1 MGLATDPK
9 LLTWLVNGVALSV
22 CVQALLIAVTGVGDG
37 TRYSGFFN
45 NPNQLGYFVLS
56 AVTLVLIAGRQV
68 RPPAWLFP
76 LFIVSAAMLVLLS
89 LSRAATISMA
99 ALCFVA
105 VLTSRHRWLVI
116 GSIALASVGIAAAQ
130 RSMNERFLTAIE
142 RVVVRAGS
150 FEEKLE
156 VMSEERGYERILRHP
171 WYLVAGAGE
180 GRPSASVRDNSRSI
194 RHLETW
200 HSGYGVV
207 GVALALLAA
216 CLVCRGARVSELLL
230 LLPLAIYGL
239 THNGVR
245 STLAWLVVAVLY
257 VVVRHTQM
265 LPLSDSAQV
274 GCGQPHGANV

>member
-1 MGLATDPK
+1 MEAGRRNRRDSWSICWYTALVNLTWAIDGNVVLDAGSPLIYSASYLFNALAFASVVSWALLRDPK

-56 AVTLVLIAGRQV
+56 AVTLAIDCRPTSKAAGVAHSRCSSCQQLC
-68 RPPAWLFP
+68 W
-76 LFIVSAAMLVLLS
+76 SLLS

-130 RSMNERFLTAIE
+130 RSMNEQFLTAIE

-180 GRPSASVRDNSRSI
+180 GRPSAWVRDHSRSI

-200 HSGYGVV
+200 HS
-207 GVALALLAA
+207 
-216 CLVCRGARVSELLL
+216 RTE
-230 LLPLAIYGL
+230 
-239 THNGVR
+239 
-245 STLAWLVVAVLY
+245 
-257 VVVRHTQM
+257 
-265 LPLSDSAQV
+265 
-274 GCGQPHGANV
+274 